1 MPLEGHP
8 EGVRIASVA
17 LETSSVETV
26 ASLDDALV
34 LRAARG
40 DATAFRRLYE
50 RDAPRLY
57 RFLGE
62 LLRDNAAADEA
73 LQEAFVRAHA
83 RLSTLREPGKWRSWL
98 YGIAR
103 LVVMEMWRAR
113 GGPSLDDLPESAE
126 PGTLATPEQALM
138 GAQAQ
143 EALSSALADLKPGR
157 RTALML
163 AAEQGM
169 PYEEIA
175 EVMGWS
181 LAKVKVEIH
190 RARRELRARLS
201 VHLEERS

>member
-1 MPLEGHP
+1 MPVEEHP
-8 EGVRIASVA
+8 DSVRIASVA
-17 LETSSVETV
+17 LEAASPEAVT
-26 ASLDDALV
+26 SLDDALV

-40 DATAFRRLYE
+40 DANAFRRLYE
-50 RDAPRLY
+50 RDAPKLY
-57 RFLGE
+57 RFLTE
-62 LLRDNAAADEA
+62 MLRDRSAADEA
-73 LQEAFVRAHA
+73 MQEAFVRAHA
-83 RLSTLREPGKWRSWL
+83 RLDTLREASKWRSWL

-126 PGTLATPEQALM
+126 PNTLVTPEQALM
-138 GAQAQ
+138 GAQAH
-143 EALSSALADLKPGR
+143 EALNLALADLKPGR

-169 PYEEIA
+169 PYDEIA

-190 RARRELRARLS
+190 RARLQLRARLS
-201 VHLEERS
+201 MHLEERS